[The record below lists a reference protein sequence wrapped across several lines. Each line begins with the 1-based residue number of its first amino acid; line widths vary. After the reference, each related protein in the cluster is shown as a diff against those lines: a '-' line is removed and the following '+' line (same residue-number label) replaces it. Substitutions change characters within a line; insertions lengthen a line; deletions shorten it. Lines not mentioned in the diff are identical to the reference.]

1 MGRSILSIIFGSQ
14 SPAADDLPAF
24 APVVEAPAA
33 PARVETEEERAERE
47 RLETLYKEEG
57 RIEVDAPHPTNEHGR
72 WFVPGVGK
80 TEWFKDI
87 EAGPELVVVPAGR
100 FLQGAPNDEPQR
112 EAWEVGAESPQHETT
127 IPKPF
132 AIGRAAVTRG
142 EFKAFVAATGHDAGT
157 LRNQSFPQDDS
168 HPIVGV
174 SWRDATAYVEWLS
187 KITRKQYRLPSEAEW
202 EYAARAGTTTP
213 FWWGASITPEQAN
226 YDGTHVYEGGG
237 EAGVHRNGTV
247 PVLEFEANPWGLY
260 QVHGN
265 VSEWCADQWHRGYWE
280 KKDHLKASGGP
291 QVNGNSGHVLRGGSW
306 GDGPQFLRAA
316 SRSRL
321 YGDIRLGYYGFRVA
335 RSIA

>member
-1 MGRSILSIIFGSQ
+1 MGRSILSIIFGS
-14 SPAADDLPAF
+14 SSLASDAPKS
-24 APVVEAPAA
+24 APVAAAPAA
-33 PARVETEEERAERE
+33 PVRVETEEERAERE
-47 RLETLYKEEG
+47 RLEAPYKEEG
-57 RIEVDAPHPTNEHGR
+57 RIEVDARFPTNEHGQ
-72 WFVPGVGK
+72 WFLPGAGK

-87 EAGPELVVVPAGR
+87 EAGPELVVVPSGR

-112 EAWEVGAESPQHETT
+112 EAWEASSESPQHETT

-157 LRNQSFPQDDS
+157 LRIQSFPQDDS

-174 SWRDATAYVEWLS
+174 SWRDATAYVEWLAL
-187 KITRKQYRLPSEAEW
+187 KTGKGYRLPSEAEW

-237 EAGVHRNGTV
+237 EAGVHRRGTV
-247 PVLEFEANPWGLY
+247 PATDFEPNPWGLH

-265 VSEWCADQWHRGYWE
+265 VWEWCADKWQRGYWD
-280 KKDHLKASGGP
+280 KKDHLKASGGA
-291 QVNGNSGHVLRGGSW
+291 QINGNSGHVLRGGSW
-306 GDGPQFLRAA
+306 NDGPQFLRAA

-321 YGDIRLGYYGFRVA
+321 YADIRLAYYGFRVA
-335 RSIA
+335 RTL